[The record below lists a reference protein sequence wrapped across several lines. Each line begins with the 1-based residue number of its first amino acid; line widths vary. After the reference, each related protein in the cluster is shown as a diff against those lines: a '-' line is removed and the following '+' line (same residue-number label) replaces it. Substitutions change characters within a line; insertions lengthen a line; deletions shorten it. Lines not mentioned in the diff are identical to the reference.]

1 MVPMSPRTQRKEQV
15 KLWVKEEE
23 EKMKLLPLNEQV
35 ALWKQLRDGCIEQCR
50 YWGKEVE
57 KNKKYSEQCE
67 KRITEAMKRS
77 VNGSLQDLIEER
89 LRKAEEYR
97 NEAAKALEKSK
108 LHLEESYVAETRLHQ
123 LIRSGGGVDL
133 SSSMGMVVGGVSG
146 AQQQCYQQ

>member
-57 KNKKYSEQCE
+57 KNKKYSEQFE

-77 VNGSLQDLIEER
+77 VNGSLQSSIDDRLCKLQEYTEE
-89 LRKAEEYR
+89 AER
-97 NEAAKALEKSK
+97 ATEKSK
-108 LHLEESYVAETRLHQ
+108 LHLEESYAAEARYNK
-123 LIRSGGGVDL
+123 LIRSRGVDL